1 MGDALDIFTAG
12 LGGVFVGMTLLY
24 LSIRVTGF
32 VLNKWFHETGA
43 NE

>member
-1 MGDALDIFTAG
+1 MINALPIMAAG

-24 LSIRVTGF
+24 IAIRITSAVADRIAARAE
-32 VLNKWFHETGA
+32 N